1 MFLFVCLFVLPFV
14 PGDLSKGNNNR
25 RRTGQEPYCNS
36 DYIFQVRVLTQT
48 LVALVELIKGNA
60 SIILFGCFTNVLR
73 AVKFVLE
80 ELVSN
85 TYM

>member
-1 MFLFVCLFVLPFV
+1 MFVCLFCLLYLGIFPKETTIDVGLDKNLIV
-14 PGDLSKGNNNR
+14 TLI
-25 RRTGQEPYCNS
+25 
-36 DYIFQVRVLTQT
+36 IFQVRVLTQILGV
-48 LVALVELIKGNA
+48 LVGLIKGNA
-60 SIILFGCFTNVLR
+60 SVILFGCFTNVLR